1 MIKAVLGLFVAA
13 GVLAGCQDMKKADE
27 ANFRSAI
34 QSYLDTR
41 NGLCVGVPGR
51 QYPYQAEHDS
61 ALAVEDRARLAAL
74 EGAGLLRQVGAQDAP
89 RYELAPAGEP
99 YLVRGDAQRQGLHD
113 AFCTGRLVVD
123 SITSFTEPA
132 DVGGLKVSR
141 VNYVYHLQDAAAWLQ
156 WSAVQKNYPEL
167 AAFMGPAVQGQALLV
182 LTNKGWI
189 HQNQFR

>member
-1 MIKAVLGLFVAA
+1 MIKAVLGLILTA

-27 ANFRSAI
+27 ANFSAAI

-41 NGLCVGVPGR
+41 NGLCVGLPGR

-61 ALAVEDRARLAAL
+61 ALALEDRARLAAL
-74 EGAGLLRQVGAQDAP
+74 EEAGLLRQVGTQEAP

-99 YLVRGDAQRQGLHD
+99 YLVRGDSQQQGLHD

-123 SITSFTEPA
+123 SITSFSEPA
-132 DVGGLKVSR
+132 EAEGLKVSR

-156 WSAVQKNYPEL
+156 WSALQKSYPEL
-167 AAFMGPAVQGQALLV
+167 TLFMAPAVQGQALLV
-182 LTNKGWI
+182 LTNKGWV
-189 HQNQFR
+189 HQNLFR